1 MRTTVDLPDPLMRE
15 IKARAALEGVKLKDY
30 FARLVQAALQR
41 PAELMGPPRR
51 SLAPVFHRALAKPM
65 PALSNAELHALM
77 DAQDMSKA
85 GLKIGKE

>member
-1 MRTTVDLPDPLMRE
+1 MRTTVDLPDALMRE

-41 PAELMGPPRR
+41 PAEFAGPAGR
-51 SLAPVFHRALAKPM
+51 SPAPVFRRTSAKPM

-77 DAQDMSKA
+77 DAQDLSKA
-85 GLKIGKE
+85 GLKIGKK